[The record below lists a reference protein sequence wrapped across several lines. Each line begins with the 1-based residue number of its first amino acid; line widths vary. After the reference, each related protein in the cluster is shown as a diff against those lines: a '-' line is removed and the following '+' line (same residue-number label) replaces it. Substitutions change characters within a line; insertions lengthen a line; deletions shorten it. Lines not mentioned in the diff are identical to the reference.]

1 MKMDKKQAY
10 VHQAK
15 RKRKSEKDIPI
26 KHKIINLIHD
36 RFGLIGLT
44 SEVIPIPDRKPINY
58 HRMPDI
64 LIPQRNIVIELD
76 GPIHGYGDGISKRED
91 DIQRDQDYKDAGY
104 KLIIV
109 NQELTNGYELEKV
122 FDVLQK
128 EGICN

>member
-1 MKMDKKQAY
+1 MNKKQSF

-15 RKRKSEKDIPI
+15 RKRRSEKDIPI
-26 KHKIINLIHD
+26 KYKIINLIHEK
-36 RFGLIGLT
+36 FGLIGLT
-44 SEVIPIPDRKPINY
+44 GELIPIQNRTPINY

-64 LIPQRNIVIELD
+64 TIPQRNIVIELD
-76 GPIHGYGDGISKRED
+76 GPIHGFGDGISKRED

-109 NQELTNGYELEKV
+109 NQELTNGYDLEKV

-128 EGICN
+128 EGIDN